1 MKYSL
6 KRFFK
11 NLKYLAR
18 FDLKEINN
26 RPEVS
31 SFTFGMAERLQ
42 YAIKNDFN
50 TIYPPLIKN
59 NLETLQEILT
69 TDKSL
74 IRFGDGEYIIMEG
87 GGYHFKNIMKSY
99 PLHSKRL
106 S

>member
-50 TIYPPLIKN
+50 TIYPPLKKIILKPCKRFSQQIKV
-59 NLETLQEILT
+59 
-69 TDKSL
+69 
-74 IRFGDGEYIIMEG
+74 
-87 GGYHFKNIMKSY
+87 
-99 PLHSKRL
+99 
-106 S
+106 

>member
-87 GGYHFKNIMKSY
+87 GGDTI
-99 PLHSKRL
+99 SKT
-106 S
+106 